1 MIFWSAILLGL
12 GGSLHCVAM
21 CGPIAMAL
29 PLTTREK
36 WAVIFQSL
44 LYNLGRITT
53 YGLMGFFFGLMGW
66 GIALSGYQNILS
78 IGLGIVLL
86 LSAVFTLSLERNL
99 LQHSVFN
106 RFLQKV
112 MGQLQVLLSIRNKS
126 SAYRIGLLNGL
137 LPCGLVYI
145 ALAGSL
151 ATGNHWAGALY
162 MLLFGLGTLP
172 LMLGVMV
179 FGKWSKRF
187 FVRFQQLIP
196 YGLLVFG
203 VYLVYRGM
211 MVEVPENVGFLQV
224 GSLRELCR

>member
-29 PLTTREK
+29 PLTAKEK

-53 YGLMGFFFGLMGW
+53 YSLMGFFFGLMGW
-66 GIALSGYQNILS
+66 GIALAGYQNILS

-86 LSAVFTLSLERNL
+86 LSAIFTLSLEQNL
-99 LQHSVFN
+99 LQHSLFN
-106 RFLQKV
+106 RYLQKV
-112 MGQLQVLLSIRNKS
+112 MDKLRKLLSIRNKS

-151 ATGNHWAGALY
+151 ATGNHWEGALY

-172 LMLGVMV
+172 LMLGVMI
-179 FGKWSKRF
+179 FGKWSKPF
-187 FVRFQQLIP
+187 FLSFQRLIP
-196 YGLLVFG
+196 YGLFVFG

-224 GSLRELCR
+224 GSLKDLCH